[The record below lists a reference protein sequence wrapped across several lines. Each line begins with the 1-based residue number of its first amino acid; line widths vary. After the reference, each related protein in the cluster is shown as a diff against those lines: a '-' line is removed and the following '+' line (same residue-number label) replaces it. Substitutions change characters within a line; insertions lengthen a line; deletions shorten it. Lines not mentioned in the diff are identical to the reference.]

1 MKKPL
6 IIYLFVCFVFIQK
19 SVAQS
24 VTYYPFN
31 SQLAFSTD
39 VKKAVWADLRFQT
52 NSFFSSLNTEIAPM
66 INLKQTRNANYYAG
80 LGVQFNPLNSLVN
93 RAWLNGYFLSSGV
106 RVRPSEKA
114 KNVAVAFEIS
124 PYSAK
129 KFDIGTFRT
138 WLGISYEF
146 K

>member
-1 MKKPL
+1 VKKA
-6 IIYLFVCFVFIQK
+6 FVFCLLLVLTVSQK

-24 VTYYPFN
+24 VPFN
-31 SQLAFSTD
+31 SQFAFSTNT
-39 VKKAVWADLRFQT
+39 KKTIWADLRFQT

-66 INLKQTRNANYYAG
+66 VNLKQTRNANYYAG

-93 RAWLNGYFLSSGV
+93 RAWLTGYFLSSGV
-106 RVRPSEKA
+106 RVRPFEKA
-114 KNVAVAFEIS
+114 KNVAIAFEIS

-138 WLGISYEF
+138 WLGVSYEF
-146 K
+146 